1 MSSPPHCRP
10 ASAPPTRR
18 SHGAL
23 LEVLARLPDPQDR
36 RGVRHGLAGIV
47 AASGCAVLAGS
58 RSFVAIA
65 QWTAELAGSDPGD
78 LARLGLTRS
87 SAPDESTFRRVLS
100 RLDATV
106 LDALIGAFMWTRT
119 PLVHGRRVIAIDGKA
134 TRGART
140 KYMPAPHLVAA
151 FDHASGVVVGQLP
164 RRRPSWR

>member
-1 MSSPPHCRP
+1 MAVLTPAARPRTAPVDVIFLPLPSGFRP
-10 ASAPPTRR
+10 ADAT
-18 SHGAL
+18 
-23 LEVLARLPDPQDR
+23 LARRPAGGAGPVAGSARPPRRASRAGRDR
-36 RGVRHGLAGIV
+36 RGLAGIV
-47 AASGCAVLAGS
+47 AASVCAVLAGS
-58 RSFVAIA
+58 RSFAAIA

-87 SAPDESTFRRVLS
+87 SAPDEPAFRRVLS

-140 KYMPAPHLVAA
+140 K
-151 FDHASGVVVGQLP
+151 
-164 RRRPSWR
+164 